1 MTTIDSLKTY
11 IKTYTGLDVLAVVF
25 VDHLDDNPTN
35 YAIIPIAGA
44 QIIETYIDGT
54 TIREFPFA
62 FQSMESTADELERLE
77 TIGFY
82 EGFAAWL
89 ETQSNMGVFPTL
101 DAGKTARKIQA
112 LGWAYLYQEGQ
123 SSTGVYQIQCRLE
136 YKQVPPP

>member
-1 MTTIDSLKTY
+1 MIIDALKTY
-11 IKTYTGLDVLAVVF
+11 IKTYAGLKALAAVF
-25 VDHLDDNPTN
+25 VDHLENNPTN

-44 QIIETYIDGT
+44 QVIETYVNGI

-77 TIGFY
+77 NIGFY
-82 EGFAAWL
+82 ESFAAWL
-89 ETQSNMGVFPTL
+89 ETQSNADVLPTL
-101 DAGKTARKIQA
+101 GTGKTARKIQA

-136 YKQVPPP
+136 YRQAKT

>member
-1 MTTIDSLKTY
+1 MIIDALKTY
-11 IKTYTGLDVLAVVF
+11 IKTYAGLKALAAVF
-25 VDHLDDNPTN
+25 VDHLENNPTN

-44 QIIETYIDGT
+44 QVIETYVNGVT
-54 TIREFPFA
+54 VREFPFA

-77 TIGFY
+77 NIGFY

-89 ETQSNMGVFPTL
+89 ETQSNAGVLPILGT
-101 DAGKTARKIQA
+101 GKTARKIQA

-136 YKQVPPP
+136 YRQAKT